1 MFEYMAAGI
10 PIIASNFPAWAKV
23 IEKHHCGISVDPT
36 NPKAIADAI
45 TYLYE
50 HPDEARQ
57 MGERGRSAV
66 INEFNWDNEKV
77 KLEDLYSHVLNCN

>member
-1 MFEYMAAGI
+1 MTQEYRVNSSML
-10 PIIASNFPAWAKV
+10 V
-23 IEKHHCGISVDPT
+23 VDMVDPT

-57 MGERGRSAV
+57 MGERGKNAV
-66 INEFNWDNEKV
+66 INEYNWNTEMIN
-77 KLEDLYSHVLNCN
+77 LNDLYSHVLNRN